1 VSLDADFRVRQGDFE
16 LDLALTA
23 GEGEVVALLGPNGA
37 GKTTALRALAGLLPI
52 DEGHIA
58 LGDGDAR
65 VELDRAGG
73 EATVFVPPE
82 RRRVG
87 VVFQDHLL
95 FGHLTAVQNVAFGLR
110 AARVPRREAL
120 DRARAALDHLGLGGV
135 AGQRAG
141 TLSGGQAQRVAL
153 ARALVTEPRI
163 LLLDEPLAALDA
175 GARDEVRRAL
185 RRVLGETSAVRILVT
200 HDPVDAHVLA
210 DRVVVLE
217 RGRVVQEGT
226 LAEVTAHPRSRH
238 VADLVGVNL
247 VPGTVRAGDGGAGSA
262 SVLTAE
268 GATIVVAPDAVEGL
282 DGHVWVVIPPTAV
295 ALHRERPAGSPRNA
309 WRCTV
314 ADLDRR
320 DGRVRVVLAG
330 PVPLVAEVLTS
341 ALAELD
347 VRPGDEVWAAV
358 KATELRVTPG

>member
-1 VSLDADFRVRQGDFE
+1 VPRPRVEPRPGPRHQRGAGGLLVRGAGRVARPLARRNRAGGGPVSLDADFRVRQGDFE

-163 LLLDEPLAALDA
+163 LLLDEPL
-175 GARDEVRRAL
+175 
-185 RRVLGETSAVRILVT
+185 
-200 HDPVDAHVLA
+200 
-210 DRVVVLE
+210 
-217 RGRVVQEGT
+217 
-226 LAEVTAHPRSRH
+226 
-238 VADLVGVNL
+238 
-247 VPGTVRAGDGGAGSA
+247 
-262 SVLTAE
+262 
-268 GATIVVAPDAVEGL
+268 
-282 DGHVWVVIPPTAV
+282 
-295 ALHRERPAGSPRNA
+295 
-309 WRCTV
+309 
-314 ADLDRR
+314 
-320 DGRVRVVLAG
+320 
-330 PVPLVAEVLTS
+330 
-341 ALAELD
+341 
-347 VRPGDEVWAAV
+347 
-358 KATELRVTPG
+358 